1 MACFVFFAP
10 QSQARV
16 HKQLMKS
23 SRLIL
28 ASASPRRA
36 QLLAQLGFNCEICPQ
51 DIDET
56 RHEAESPEQFVSRM
70 AEEKA
75 QSGRSLLLAKSG
87 ILIAADTVVSLD
99 DAVLAKPESAE
110 EAEGFLLRLAKRT
123 HEVRSAVCVR
133 ASADAGVVS
142 TIGLA
147 VSLTRV
153 TFGEISRTEAQRYW
167 RSGEPRGKAGGY
179 AIQGIAAAFIR
190 SIEGSYSGVMG
201 LPLYETA
208 ALLKQAGLD
217 SLPELGDERQ

>member
-1 MACFVFFAP
+1 MACFVFFAA

-16 HKQLMKS
+16 HKKLMKS

-36 QLLAQLGFNCEICPQ
+36 QLLTQLGFNCEICPQ

-56 RHEAESPEQFVSRM
+56 RHEAESPEQYVSRM

-75 QSGRSLLLAKSG
+75 QSGRSLLLSQSG

-99 DAVLAKPESAE
+99 DAVLAKPELAE
-110 EAEGFLLRLAKRT
+110 EAESYLLRLAKRT
-123 HEVRSAVCVR
+123 HEVRSAVCVL

-147 VSLTRV
+147 VSLSRV

>member
-1 MACFVFFAP
+1 
-10 QSQARV
+10 
-16 HKQLMKS
+16 
-23 SRLIL
+23 
-28 ASASPRRA
+28 
-36 QLLAQLGFNCEICPQ
+36 
-51 DIDET
+51 
-56 RHEAESPEQFVSRM
+56 
-70 AEEKA
+70 
-75 QSGRSLLLAKSG
+75 
-87 ILIAADTVVSLD
+87 LIAADTVVSLD
-99 DAVLAKPESAE
+99 DAVFAKPESAE
-110 EAEGFLLRLAKRT
+110 EAENFLLRLAKRT
-123 HEVRSAVCVR
+123 HEVRSAVCVL
-133 ASADAGVVS
+133 ASAEAGVVS

-217 SLPELGDERQ
+217 SLPELGGERQ

>member
-1 MACFVFFAP
+1 M
-10 QSQARV
+10 
-16 HKQLMKS
+16 
-23 SRLIL
+23 
-28 ASASPRRA
+28 
-36 QLLAQLGFNCEICPQ
+36 
-51 DIDET
+51 
-56 RHEAESPEQFVSRM
+56 
-70 AEEKA
+70 
-75 QSGRSLLLAKSG
+75 
-87 ILIAADTVVSLD
+87 
-99 DAVLAKPESAE
+99 
-110 EAEGFLLRLAKRT
+110 
-123 HEVRSAVCVR
+123 
-133 ASADAGVVS
+133 VS

-217 SLPELGDERQ
+217 SLPKLGDERQ